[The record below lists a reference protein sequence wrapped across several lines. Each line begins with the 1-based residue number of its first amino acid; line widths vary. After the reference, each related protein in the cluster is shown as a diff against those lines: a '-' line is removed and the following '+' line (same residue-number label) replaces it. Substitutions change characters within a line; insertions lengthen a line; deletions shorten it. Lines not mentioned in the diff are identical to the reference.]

1 MTKTLESQIVEYASL
16 NGFYKAN
23 NSSKGSLRL
32 VARGI
37 ELRNGSPEKQYY
49 NIIYFERINKEKT
62 EIAGYKCAGKVE
74 SNSAFRGY
82 SRTIEI
88 PCETMIE
95 SNRLPLDQSE
105 IYCSK
110 HRKSL

>member
-1 MTKTLESQIVEYASL
+1 MTNNLEAQVIEYASL

-37 ELRNGSPEKQYY
+37 GLRNGTPKIQYY
-49 NIIYFERINKEKT
+49 NIIYFERINGEKT

-74 SNSAFRGY
+74 SYSSFRRY
-82 SRTIEI
+82 ARTIEL

-95 SNRLPLDQSE
+95 SNNLPSDQSE